1 MNIAKE
7 IEFRNRVAGFIL
19 NWHTMRNPKALEI
32 AIAEDFSRV
41 ILEVHITADEANKS
55 LKQRGQSG
63 RRAGPYQTVR

>member
-7 IEFRNRVAGFIL
+7 KEFRNRVADFIL
-19 NWHTMRNPKALEI
+19 NWHTNRNPKALEI

-55 LKQRGQSG
+55 LQ
-63 RRAGPYQTVR
+63 